1 MKPIQ
6 FRAESHGKF
15 RAFFPYISPATRA
28 RKRDVIIVVYR
39 ESQTAG

>member
-1 MKPIQ
+1 MPK
-6 FRAESHGKF
+6 FSSARRAMENF
-15 RAFFPYISPATRA
+15 VPYISPAMRA